1 MNRLLSTRGWRAA
14 WAWGIVLAAALRL
27 GLGLWMGAVWVTLKP
42 YLPADRVADPGL
54 YGDLPMYT
62 AFPGDALLG
71 VWVRWDAVHYLNL
84 ARLGYFGVSKI
95 DSGFFPLYPSLT
107 HLVSW
112 VTGGDYVF
120 AGLVMSTLTAA
131 ATFAGLHQL
140 ANRQYGAETA
150 RWTVIALAVYPT
162 AIFLVAPYTE
172 GLFLALTLGAFLAAY
187 ERRWWWA
194 GGLSALAGLTR
205 GQGILTTAALGWIA
219 WEQWRRDREASP
231 RDTESAPL
239 ALSGGRA
246 ARRRSPLGGRI
257 ITPGLGLVLSLSG
270 GLAYLAWRQAAGL
283 MTVGQMTEIYALTN
297 PLLGLWYALWQWSDV
312 HDLQTT
318 LDVFSTLAF
327 LGLTAAMLVQAR
339 WRRAEWLI
347 YVGLNL
353 MAFTTKRNLVASSLQ
368 SNSRY
373 VLTLFPAFIVIG
385 DWLARQKPGWRFA
398 YLSGSSALLLVF
410 SALYALWWFIG

>member
-1 MNRLLSTRGWRAA
+1 MSARNIPEVESALTKRLLSLRGWPAA
-14 WAWGIVLAAALRL
+14 WVWGIALAAALRL
-27 GLGLWMGAVWVTLKP
+27 GLGVWMGAVWAALKP

-54 YGDLPMYT
+54 YGGLPTYL

-95 DSGFFPLYPSLT
+95 DSVFYPLYPGLIYLT
-107 HLVSW
+107 SR

-120 AGLVMSTLTAA
+120 AGLVISTLAAA

-140 ANRQYGAETA
+140 ADRQYGAETA
-150 RWTVIALAVYPT
+150 RWTVAALAVYPT
-162 AIFLVAPYTE
+162 ALFLVAPYTE
-172 GLFLALTLGAFLAAY
+172 GLFLALTLGALLAAY

-194 GGLSALAGLTR
+194 GGLGALAGLTR

-219 WEQWRRDREASP
+219 WEQWRKEGVPFALDGRMVAR
-231 RDTESAPL
+231 PL
-239 ALSGGRA
+239 RVIA
-246 ARRRSPLGGRI
+246 
-257 ITPGLGLVLSLSG
+257 PGLGLILSLSG

-283 MTVGQMTEIYALTN
+283 ATIGQVASEIYALTN
-297 PLLGLWYALWQWSDV
+297 PLLGLWYALRQWSAV

-347 YVGLNL
+347 YVGINL
-353 MAFTTKRNLVASSLQ
+353 IAFTAKRNLVASSLQ

-398 YLSGSSALLLVF
+398 YLSASSALLLVF